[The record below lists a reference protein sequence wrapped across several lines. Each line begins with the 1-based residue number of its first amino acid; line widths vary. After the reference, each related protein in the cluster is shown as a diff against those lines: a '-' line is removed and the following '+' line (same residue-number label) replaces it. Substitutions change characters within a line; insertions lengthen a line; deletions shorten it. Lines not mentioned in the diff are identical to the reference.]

1 MIINYN
7 GMESF
12 KIQSGGFVLAFNPIS
27 KKSKLKQTRFGADI
41 TCISVNH
48 PDFDGLDQTISKN
61 KKTFSI
67 DGAGEYEVEGIFI
80 KGYQVTTKYEG
91 KDKINTIYSV
101 VWDGMSMGFLGILNT
116 LEIDNELKEI
126 LSNIDI
132 LFVPIGG
139 GDVLDASQAYKLSLK
154 LGVKLIIPMCYK
166 ETGEKDALKSFLK
179 ESGSNGLKAVKK
191 ITLKSSDLSNKEGEV
206 VVLEGE

>member
-1 MIINYN
+1 
-7 GMESF
+7 MESF
-12 KIQSGGFVLAFNPIS
+12 KIQSGDFVLAFNPIS
-27 KKSKLKQTRFGADI
+27 KKSKLKQTRFGTDI

-48 PDFDGLDQTISKN
+48 PDFNGLDQTVSKN
-61 KKTFSI
+61 KKTFAI
-67 DGAGEYEVEGIFI
+67 DGAGEYEVEGVFI
-80 KGYQVTTKYEG
+80 KGYQVMTKYEG

-101 VWDGMSMGFLGILNT
+101 VWDGINIGFLGILNT
-116 LEIDNELKEI
+116 LEINNELKEI
-126 LSNIDI
+126 LSNVDI

-191 ITLKSSDLSNKEGEV
+191 VTLKSGDLSNKEGEV
-206 VVLEGE
+206 VVLESE